1 MHCIKGISAISMTVP
16 RILRYESSMHWA
28 LPLVERALHAGVLMM
43 QFHRTIFSLEEEV
56 WR

>member
-1 MHCIKGISAISMTVP
+1 MHCIKGISATSMTVP